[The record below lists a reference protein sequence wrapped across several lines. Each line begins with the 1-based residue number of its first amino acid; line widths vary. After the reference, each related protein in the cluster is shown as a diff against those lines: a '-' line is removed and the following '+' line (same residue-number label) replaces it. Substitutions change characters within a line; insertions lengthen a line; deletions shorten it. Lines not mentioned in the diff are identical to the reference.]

1 MTGIQVR
8 HTRSCRTQDGGACN
22 CKPSYRAWVW
32 DARSKSRIFKT
43 FKNQAEAKSWRGDSA
58 TALRKGTM
66 SAPSK
71 TTVRE
76 AGEALIEGMRSGA
89 VRTRKGTIYKPSAT
103 RSYEAALR
111 DRIYPE
117 LGALRVSEVQR
128 RDVQRL
134 ADDMLAEQK
143 DASTIRNALMPL
155 RVIYR
160 RALEDGDVAVN
171 PTTNLRLP
179 AVEGKRDRIVSPAEA
194 KKLLAALAEK
204 DRPLWATAL
213 YAGLRRGEIMGL
225 RIEDVNLAK
234 GVIRV
239 ERSYDPKAYEF
250 TEPKS
255 RAGKRSVPIASVLRD
270 YLIEHKLRTGR
281 NEGLFFGRT
290 AETPFDDSS
299 LAARAATAWKNA
311 ELEGI
316 TLHEA
321 RHTYASLMIAAGV
334 NAKSLQTYMGHSSVT
349 VTYDRYGHLMPG
361 NEDEAAALL
370 DAYLDRADT
379 QARAAQLRH
388 SEAQ

>member
-8 HTRSCRTQDGGACN
+8 HTRSCRTQDGGSCN

-32 DARSKSRIFKT
+32 DARSNSRIFKT

-117 LGALRVSEVQR
+117 LGALRVTEVQP

-134 ADDMLAEQK
+134 ADEMLAARK

-179 AVEGKRDRIVSPAEA
+179 AVEGKRDRIVSPEEA

-270 YLIEHKLRTGR
+270 YLIEHKLRMGKS
-281 NEGLFFGRT
+281 EGLFFGRT
-290 AETPFDDSS
+290 VETPFDDSS
-299 LAARAATAWKNA
+299 LAARAATAWRNA